1 MAEVSNVSE
10 SPSPKRSPREQ
21 MVPAEPVGQLDADE
35 ESVADSDSALGVT
48 DSESSTASLSTTIYK
63 FREENGRTYHAH
75 KDGAYIG
82 PNDNL
87 EQERLDFQHA
97 LCLLTFDNQL
107 YLAPIDQSES
117 LPIRRV
123 LDVGTG
129 TGCWAIDFADEH
141 PEATVIGVD
150 LSPIQPSVV
159 PPNVQFQ
166 VDDLEDE
173 WTFSE
178 PFDYIY
184 TRFMTVSFANWPR
197 FFDQSFTHLNA
208 GGWIEIVDILPPTSD
223 DGTMSP
229 DTALY
234 KWSNLLLESTEKIGR
249 PFGGT
254 AQYKS
259 QIEAAGFKDVTQR
272 VYKWP
277 QNRWAKDPKY
287 KELGAWTLVNIL
299 SGLEAISNALFTRV
313 LGWSKHELDVFLTE
327 VRKDIKNPSIHAYW
341 PIYVICGRKPTN

>member
-1 MAEVSNVSE
+1 MAEE
-10 SPSPKRSPREQ
+10 TTPAKTASPQSSPNEQ
-21 MVPAEPVGQLDADE
+21 ALPPEPAGQLDADDN
-35 ESVADSDSALGVT
+35 VTDDDSALGYT
-48 DSESSTASLSTTIYK
+48 DEESSTASLSSTIYK

-82 PNDNL
+82 PNDDL
-87 EQERLDFQHA
+87 EQDRLDFQHS

-107 YLAPIDQSES
+107 HLAPIYKEGCI
-117 LPIRRV
+117 PVRRV

-129 TGCWAIDFADEH
+129 TGIWAMDFADEH
-141 PEATVIGVD
+141 PMTVVTGVD
-150 LSPIQPSVV
+150 LSPIQPSLV

-166 VDDLEDE
+166 VDDMEDE

-184 TRFMTVSFANWPR
+184 CRFMTVSFANWPR
-197 FFDQSFTHLNA
+197 FFDQSFKNLTP
-208 GGWIEIVDILPPTSD
+208 GGWIEVVDILPPTSD

-229 DTALY
+229 DTALH

-254 AQYKS
+254 AFYKS
-259 QIEAAGFKDVTQR
+259 QMEEVGFKNVTLR

-277 QNRWAKDPKY
+277 QNRWPKDKKY
-287 KELGAWTLVNIL
+287 KELGSWTLENIS

-313 LGWSKHELDVFLTE
+313 LGWSKPELDVFLTD
-327 VRKDIKNPSIHAYW
+327 VRKDIKNTSIHAYW
-341 PIYVICGRKPTN
+341 PVYVICGQKTS